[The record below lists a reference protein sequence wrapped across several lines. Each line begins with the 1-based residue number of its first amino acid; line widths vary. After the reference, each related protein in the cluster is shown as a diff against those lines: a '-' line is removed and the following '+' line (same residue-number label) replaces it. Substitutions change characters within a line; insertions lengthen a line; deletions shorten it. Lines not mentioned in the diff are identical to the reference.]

1 MLLLRMNLHPSLGL
15 LLTLLCTLGQ
25 LVHSESSNL
34 RPAPCHFNP
43 LCLCTSTYLDYGYV
57 TCNDVPLT
65 QITPGLNDSNVY
77 TIEFHN
83 NGMRFIQARALERT
97 GLYKLIVRGN
107 PLVKIHDEAFFGLEK
122 HLKELEIAQTDLYE
136 VPSRSLRHLQHLKSL
151 NLSHNH
157 ISDINADSWRGLESS
172 LRTLILS
179 YNFISSLPRGVFNP
193 LTELTQL
200 DLSGNNLLDIEPDL
214 FLAGPSRIN
223 SLNLADNLF
232 TNIPYHELA
241 PLKFLHHLDLSY
253 NSIFELRPSEL
264 RDVRTRL
271 TLDTLRLDYN
281 RIMFLPGGSF
291 EFYSSVNKTYF
302 NGNPLQNINADAF
315 YNAKIRELYLVDCK
329 LSSIDPAIFSGIEDT
344 LQVLDLTG
352 NNLTSIPAELF
363 EQFHSLRSL
372 VVKDNTLFS
381 LFDREVNV
389 YDNSHQQNLVDFDIS
404 GDTNYPVPLQEYR
417 SMHNLMKLSVSRV
430 PKQVIT
436 AEDFEGFNVD
446 LEEIDFTH
454 SHLRGIK
461 NNAFRH
467 IRSVK
472 HMDLSNNFITS
483 IDSNAFQEVGH
494 SLISLSLSH
503 AFSKEYGALSNAF
516 FTPLSSLKYL
526 DLSYNSLH
534 SLSESTFSDNP
545 ELEVVEL
552 QDNHIG
558 SIPRGLFTEFNHQ
571 RLQQV
576 HFSFNEISHISS
588 QCFSELPHLEKLY
601 LNDNRIGRIDKHAL
615 VDLRALEELTLK
627 GNKLRDISYEAFQNI
642 PSLRLLD
649 LSYNE
654 MNNFDFAVLDQVGR
668 LSNLKVNLSHN
679 EILALHKNLSYSDSE
694 GSNIKILDLSHNN
707 ISHIGEEYFHPVIN
721 TLTHLYLSHNSLSKA
736 TRNAFG
742 SLHHL
747 EWLDI
752 SANNIFDIDFDS
764 FKNTHRL
771 QVFYIHH
778 NHLKDIPR
786 DLFHG
791 FQQLRIVDLS
801 SNWIRALPD
810 NLFSHGIERVSLSR
824 NQLAV
829 FPIQPFTQGASST
842 LMDLDLSHNYI
853 SNLQSPEQFSR
864 FKNLMRLD
872 LSYNRIMRLDDSN
885 FATLPHLAFL
895 DLGHNREL
903 AFEPKG
909 RSFIGLD
916 SSLLFLGLRN
926 MSLGQMPELPLSS
939 LLSLSI
945 SGNRLS
951 SIPAE
956 IASNLSSLR
965 SLDLSHND
973 LTSIPMIIHA
983 LPNLKTLSIAS
994 NDIGSLT
1001 NLSLVGGAE
1010 QLLEL
1015 DITSLPLNLFESGT
1029 LSKMHSLRTLHISP
1043 YASMRVINLPRLL
1056 EHLRGLRNLHV
1067 HVDGRQSLGEE
1078 LRGEYPSK
1086 MRNLTLSGKSLR
1098 TVANHVLQGVKFPSF
1113 QFTLHN
1119 TSVESLP
1126 MDQMLLSAPHIRN
1139 ISIDVRNNSLTEIFN
1154 PNTAEEPGTSHRVF
1168 LNELFLA
1175 GNRWTCDCDIGW
1187 VEVWLRKVRQYRCR
1201 YFDPAAQHA
1210 LPPVC
1215 SALNDD
1221 LRLAACHNK
1230 RDEPLLDVLKQE
1242 LECGWGAAAHGPK
1255 VTLGLIVT
1263 SVVVLLLARF

>member
-1 MLLLRMNLHPSLGL
+1 MVTMDHHLSSRPTFGL
-15 LLTLLCTLGQ
+15 ILTLLCTLGQ
-25 LVHSESSNL
+25 LVHAEPSNL

-83 NGMRFIQARALERT
+83 NGMRYIQARALERT

-122 HLKELEIAQTDLYE
+122 HLKELEIGHTDLYE

-151 NLSHNH
+151 NLSYNH

-193 LTELTQL
+193 LTELTHL

-214 FLAGPSRIN
+214 FLSGPNRIN

-232 TNIPYHELA
+232 NNIPYHELA

-291 EFYSSVNKTYF
+291 EFYTSVNRTYF

-363 EQFHSLRSL
+363 EQFNALRTL
-372 VVKDNTLFS
+372 VVQDNTLYS

-389 YDNSHQQNLVDFDIS
+389 YDSSHQQNLVDFDIS
-404 GDTNYPVPLQEYR
+404 GDSNYPVPLQEYR
-417 SMHNLMKLSVSRV
+417 S
-430 PKQVIT
+430 
-436 AEDFEGFNVD
+436 
-446 LEEIDFTH
+446 
-454 SHLRGIK
+454 
-461 NNAFRH
+461 
-467 IRSVK
+467 VK
-472 HMDLSNNFITS
+472 HMDFSNNFITS

-503 AFSKEYGALSNAF
+503 AFSKEYGALSNSF

-534 SLSESTFSDNP
+534 TLSESTFSENP

-601 LNDNRIGRIDKHAL
+601 LNDNRITRIDKHAL
-615 VDLRALEELTLK
+615 VDLRALEELTFK

-649 LSYNE
+649 LSYND
-654 MNNFDFAVLDQVGR
+654 MNNFEFAVLDQVGR

-679 EILALHKNLSYSDSE
+679 EIFALHKNLSYSDSE

-721 TLTHLYLSHNSLSKA
+721 TLTHLYMSHNSLTKA
-736 TRNAFG
+736 TRNGFG

-752 SANNIFDIDFDS
+752 SANNIFDIDFDA

-771 QVFYIHH
+771 QVFYIHD

-791 FQQLRIVDLS
+791 FHQLRIVDFS

-810 NLFSHGIERVSLSR
+810 NLFSHGVERVSLAR

-829 FPIQPFTQGASST
+829 FPIQPFTQGAGST

-872 LSYNRIMRLDDSN
+872 LSFNRIMRLDDSN
-885 FATLPHLAFL
+885 FATLPHLAYL

-945 SGNRLS
+945 SGNRLT

-965 SLDLSHND
+965 ALDLSHND

-1029 LSKMHSLRTLHISP
+1029 LSKLQALRTLHISP
-1043 YASMRVINLPRLL
+1043 YSSMRAINLPRLL
-1056 EHLRGLRNLHV
+1056 EHLRALRNLHV

-1078 LRGEYPSK
+1078 MRGEYPSK

-1098 TVANHVLQGVKFPSF
+1098 SVANHVLQGIKFPSF

-1119 TSVESLP
+1119 TSVDSLP
-1126 MDQMLLSAPHIRN
+1126 MDQMLQSSPHIRN

-1154 PNTAEEPGTSHRVF
+1154 PNTAEAPGTSHRVF

-1175 GNRWTCDCDIGW
+1175 GNRWNCDCDIGW

-1215 SALNDD
+1215 SVLNDD
-1221 LRLAACHNK
+1221 LRLASCQNK
-1230 RDEPLLDVLKQE
+1230 RNEPLLDVLKQE

-1263 SVVVLLLARF
+1263 SLVVLLLSRF